1 MPPLPIPTPSVLTA
15 STVPPEMVTVPPSL
29 LYGVRLGGVW
39 ASGSTVT
46 WPLPPPM
53 PAPLTLWA
61 ETVPPET
68 VIVPP
73 MTSGVFFLLT

>member
-1 MPPLPIPTPSVLTA
+1 MPTPSVLTA
-15 STVPPEMVTVPPSL
+15 STVPPEMVTVPPPL
-29 LYGVRLGGVW
+29 LYGVRLGVVW
-39 ASGSTVT
+39 ASGSTVTLLPTVT

-73 MTSGVFFLLT
+73 VT